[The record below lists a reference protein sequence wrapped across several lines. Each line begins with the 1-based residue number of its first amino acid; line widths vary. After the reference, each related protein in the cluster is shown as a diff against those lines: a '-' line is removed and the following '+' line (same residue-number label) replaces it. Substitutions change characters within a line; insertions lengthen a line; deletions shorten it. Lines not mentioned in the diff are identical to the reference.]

1 MLSGLIERRNLMY
14 SSLWYF
20 VISSAVALW
29 GLCEEK
35 QMSEWWSH
43 NWLHQSHQTPRTQFP
58 LTILSEELALP
69 ENKFQ
74 SESKFIRVFLR
85 NE

>member
-35 QMSEWWSH
+35 QMSELWNY
-43 NWLHQSHQTPRTQFP
+43 NWLYQNFQIQSIQF
-58 LTILSEELALP
+58 LIAVLSNDLGLP
-69 ENKFQ
+69 EQN
-74 SESKFIRVFLR
+74 R
-85 NE
+85 

>member
-1 MLSGLIERRNLMY
+1 MY

-35 QMSEWWSH
+35 QMSELRNY
-43 NWLHQSHQTPRTQFP
+43 NWLYQNFQIQSLQF
-58 LTILSEELALP
+58 LIAVLSEDLGLP
-69 ENKFQ
+69 EQN
-74 SESKFIRVFLR
+74 R
-85 NE
+85 